1 MMELMPHR
9 RRRRH
14 DGRGGRAAGTGFG
27 GSGGGGRY
35 AAVVDMQRLADMR
48 RVDSDL
54 SGERCTLRCGYLTK

>member
-14 DGRGGRAAGTGFG
+14 DGRGGRGAASGF
-27 GSGGGGRY
+27 GGGRY

-48 RVDSDL
+48 RVESDL
-54 SGERCTLRCGYLTK
+54 SGAWRRCDV